1 MQNLAGH
8 PKATAICAVELQQA
22 GIPVE
27 LLDKPYGEPKSDIGG
42 RLGDF
47 TFRRAWYYWVVKGPM
62 PLAQAEAMYADP
74 VGARDVRV
82 AGHCGCPAPAE
93 WVHWRTSDG
102 RRVYHDPTGKQ
113 REQLA
118 DIIKRHP
125 EFEHDD
131 DDDVLVDDAS
141 AHPGVSAYVESY
153 HVDSAEGLALLA
165 RVIASLPPASDKVAA
180 ASRAE

>member
-27 LLDKPYGEPKSDIGG
+27 LLATPYGEPKSDIGG

-47 TFRRAWYYWVVKGPM
+47 TFRRAWYYWVVRGPM
-62 PLAQAEAMYADP
+62 PLAQAEAMYARP
-74 VGARDVRV
+74 VGALDVRV
-82 AGHCGCPAPAE
+82 AGHCGCPPPAE
-93 WVHWRTSDG
+93 WAHWRTPDG
-102 RRVYHDPTGKQ
+102 RIVHHDPTGSQ
-113 REQLA
+113 RAQLA
-118 DIIKRHP
+118 DIIARHP
-125 EFEHDD
+125 DFGPCE
-131 DDDVLVDDAS
+131 DVFADDAS
-141 AHPGVSAYVESY
+141 RHPDASAYVESY

-165 RVIASLPPASDKVAA
+165 RVIATLPPAPDKVAV